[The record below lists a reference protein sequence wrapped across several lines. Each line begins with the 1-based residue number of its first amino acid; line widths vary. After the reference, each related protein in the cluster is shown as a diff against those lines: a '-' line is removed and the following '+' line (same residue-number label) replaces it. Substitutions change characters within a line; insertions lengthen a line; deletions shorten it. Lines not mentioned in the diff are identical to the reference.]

1 MKFKEKINIPLSTED
16 KQLIKESA
24 NRSRQTVSSYV
35 RQKLFEKT
43 ELSRQTKLEI

>member
-16 KQLIKESA
+16 KQLIKENA

-35 RQKLFEKT
+35 RQKLFDKT
-43 ELSRQTKLEI
+43 ELSKQTKLDI

>member
-16 KQLIKESA
+16 KKLIVDNA

-43 ELSRQTKLEI
+43 ELSKQTKLNL